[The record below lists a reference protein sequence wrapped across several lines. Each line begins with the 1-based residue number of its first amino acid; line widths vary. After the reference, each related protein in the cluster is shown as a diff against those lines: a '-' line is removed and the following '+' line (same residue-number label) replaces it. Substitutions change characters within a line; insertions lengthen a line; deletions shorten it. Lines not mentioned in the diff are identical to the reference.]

1 MRQEEGNVSMGWSER
16 NDRLLK
22 PTPMNETQRQLE
34 PGAWKLLAE
43 YLRRPWVLLPLLGLV
58 TFVLYCGSLSFDFVW
73 DDWPQI
79 VNSPIIRTWSNLP
92 RAFGSDLWYHMARH
106 QVYYRPLFMAW
117 SMLNYTLFG
126 LQPWGWHLGAI
137 LLHVGAVAAVFWL
150 TRRLGLDYWTAALAA
165 LIFALHPIHI
175 EPVAWVSAASDT
187 MVTVFVALAFA
198 AFLNGRDS
206 ARNSERSSS
215 RKKRAKWRVAS
226 LALLGCAL
234 LTKEM
239 AVVFSALVGIYVW
252 LHPAERKASPGRRVI
267 AAAMEAAPYAAVT
280 LAYALLRKN
289 ALLHATGQFDPIHG
303 MMDVLRTLPLVL
315 SIYLRQLLVPV
326 GMTALYYTP
335 YVTTAILTQVV
346 LPVIVL
352 GAAWAGLWYWNR
364 RNGNSTVAFAGLW
377 LLVGLAPA
385 LYLRNFGNGD
395 FVRDRYMYMPS
406 IGFAILAAM
415 GLRRLPSFKGW
426 NAQAVQGCAVLAL
439 CAGYMGASL
448 AQQAYWGNDLLLLV
462 RGQSLYPGNP
472 YAEAGLAKEYSQR
485 GAHDRAIELAQSVVR
500 NHPEYGYGPLALAEA
515 FIHAGRFEE
524 GRVWL
529 ERVDPDYAKSEVGMA
544 GVAGLYGQMGDY
556 ERALALCS
564 EILTKEPDLYS
575 ALYNCGNIH
584 LMDGQY
590 RDAEQLLSRA
600 AQLVPEQAAPKHFL
614 GRALLQD
621 GRNAEAQPYL
631 MQAAAMDP
639 KVWDYHYWLAQ
650 SLEKSGNMSAARAE
664 YQRALQ
670 LNQDSKEAKL
680 RLTALEA
687 K

>member
-1 MRQEEGNVSMGWSER
+1 ME
-16 NDRLLK
+16 
-22 PTPMNETQRQLE
+22 ETQGHLE
-34 PGAWKLLAE
+34 PSASELLAK
-43 YLRRPWVLLPLLGLV
+43 YLRRPSVLLALLGLV
-58 TFVLYCGSLSFDFVW
+58 TFVVYSGSLSFDFVW

-92 RAFGSDLWYHMARH
+92 RAFGSDLWYHVARH
-106 QVYYRPLFMAW
+106 QVYYRPLFVAW

-126 LQPWGWHLGAI
+126 LRPWGWHLGAV

-150 TRRLGLDYWTAALAA
+150 ARRLGLKYWTAALAA

-175 EPVAWVSAASDT
+175 EPVTWISAASDT
-187 MVTVFVALAFA
+187 MVTIFAALAFV

-206 ARNSERSSS
+206 ERNPNH
-215 RKKRAKWRVAS
+215 KKRTAWWIAS
-226 LALLGCAL
+226 MALLACAL

-239 AVVFSALVGIYVW
+239 AVIFSALVGVYAW
-252 LHPAERKASPGRRVI
+252 LYPAETRALGRRVLG
-267 AAAMEAAPYAAVT
+267 AAREAAPYVVVT
-280 LAYALLRKN
+280 LAYVLLRKH
-289 ALLHATGQFDPIHG
+289 ALLHATGQFDPNHG
-303 MMDVLRTLPLVL
+303 MIDVARTLPLVV

-326 GMTALYYTP
+326 GITGLYYTP
-335 YVTTAILTQVV
+335 YVTSAILSQVV
-346 LPVIVL
+346 APVLVL
-352 GAAWAGLWYWNR
+352 GAALAGLWYWNR
-364 RNGNSTVAFAGLW
+364 REGNSTVAFAGLW
-377 LLVGLAPA
+377 LLLGLAPA

-395 FVRDRYMYMPS
+395 FVRDRYMYFPS
-406 IGFAILAAM
+406 IGFAILAAL
-415 GLRRLPSFKGW
+415 GLRRLPSIKRW
-426 NAQAVQGCAVLAL
+426 NAQAVQGCAVVVL
-439 CAGYMGASL
+439 CGAYVCASL
-448 AQQAYWGNDLLLLV
+448 AQQVYWGSDLLMLV

-472 YAEAGLAKEYSQR
+472 YAVAGLAKEYSQR
-485 GAHDRAIELAQSVVR
+485 GAHDRAIELAQSVVKD
-500 NHPEYGYGPLALAEA
+500 HPEYGYGPLALAEA
-515 FIHAGRFEE
+515 YIHAGRFEE

-544 GVAGLYGQMGDY
+544 GLAGLYGQMGDY

-564 EILTKEPDLYS
+564 EILEKEPNLYS

-590 RDAEQLLSRA
+590 KDAERLLSRA
-600 AQLVPEQAAPKHFL
+600 VQLVPEQAAPKHFL

-631 MQAAAMDP
+631 LQAAAMDP
-639 KVWDYHYWLAQ
+639 KVWDHHYWLAV
-650 SLEKSGNMSAARAE
+650 SFEESGNMSAARAE

-670 LNQDSKEAKL
+670 LNQDSKEAKM

>member
-1 MRQEEGNVSMGWSER
+1 M
-16 NDRLLK
+16 D
-22 PTPMNETQRQLE
+22 ETQGHLE
-34 PGAWKLLAE
+34 PGASELLAK
-43 YLRRPWVLLPLLGLV
+43 YLRRPSVLLPLLGLV
-58 TFVLYCGSLSFDFVW
+58 TCVVYSGSLSFDFVW

-92 RAFGSDLWYHMARH
+92 RAFGSDLWYHVARH
-106 QVYYRPLFMAW
+106 QVYYRPLFVAW

-126 LQPWGWHLGAI
+126 LRPWGWHLGAV
-137 LLHVGAVAAVFWL
+137 LLHVGAVTAVFWL
-150 TRRLGLDYWTAALAA
+150 ARRLWLEYWTAALAA

-175 EPVAWVSAASDT
+175 ETVTWVSAASDT
-187 MVTVFVALAFA
+187 MVTIFAALAFA
-198 AFLNGRDS
+198 AFLNGRTS
-206 ARNSERSSS
+206 ERNPRRNSER
-215 RKKRAKWRVAS
+215 KKRTAWWIAS
-226 LALLGCAL
+226 LALLACAL

-239 AVVFSALVGIYVW
+239 AVVFSALVGIYAW
-252 LHPAERKASPGRRVI
+252 LHPAQKRASQEQRVLG
-267 AAAMEAAPYAAVT
+267 AVMEAVPYAVVT
-280 LAYALLRKN
+280 LAYALLRKH
-289 ALLHATGQFDPIHG
+289 ALLHATGQLDPSHG
-303 MMDVLRTLPLVL
+303 MLDVARTLPLVL

-326 GMTALYYTP
+326 GITGLYYTP
-335 YVTTAILTQVV
+335 YVTSAILSQLVAPV
-346 LPVIVL
+346 LVL
-352 GAAWAGLWYWNR
+352 GAALIGLWYWNR
-364 RNGNSTVAFAGLW
+364 REGNSTVAFAGLW

-395 FVRDRYMYMPS
+395 FVRDRYMYLPS
-406 IGFAILAAM
+406 IGFAILAAL
-415 GLRRLPSFKGW
+415 GLRRLPSIKRW
-426 NAQAVQGCAVLAL
+426 NAQAVQGCAVVLL
-439 CAGYMGASL
+439 CGGYVCASL
-448 AQQAYWGNDLLLLV
+448 AQQVYWGSDLLLLV

-472 YAEAGLAKEYSQR
+472 YAVAGLAKEYSQR
-485 GAHDRAIELAQSVVR
+485 GAHDRAIELAQSVVKD
-500 NHPEYGYGPLALAEA
+500 HPEYGYGPLALAEA
-515 FIHAGRFEE
+515 YIHAGRFEE

-564 EILTKEPDLYS
+564 EILEKEPNLYS
-575 ALYNCGNIH
+575 ALYNCGNTH

-590 RDAEQLLSRA
+590 KNAERLLSRA
-600 AQLVPEQAAPKHFL
+600 VQLVPEQAAPKHFL

-631 MQAAAMDP
+631 LQAVAMDP
-639 KVWDYHYWLAQ
+639 KVWDYHYWLAV
-650 SLEKSGNMSAARAE
+650 SFEESGNVSAALAE